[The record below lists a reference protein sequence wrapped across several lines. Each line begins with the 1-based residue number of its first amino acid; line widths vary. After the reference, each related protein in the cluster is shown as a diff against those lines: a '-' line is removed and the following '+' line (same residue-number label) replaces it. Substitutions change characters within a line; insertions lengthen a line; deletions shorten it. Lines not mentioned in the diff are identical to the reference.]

1 MKIDNCKNVLDSRDI
16 ISRLEEL
23 ESDFEDW
30 KEEQEN
36 ELGKCDENSP
46 QEPVQDSDFD
56 DWDELVTLRE
66 LNDVGED
73 ASPDWSYGATLIHED
88 YFVEYCREMLDD
100 IGDLPKALPWYIE
113 NNIDWKGVAEDLKVD
128 YIEVDFAGENY
139 LIRR

>member
-36 ELGKCDENSP
+36 ELGKWDENSP

-56 DWDELVTLRE
+56 DWDELEILRDLVE
-66 LNDVGED
+66 QCKDGADWEYGEV
-73 ASPDWSYGATLIHED
+73 LIHED
-88 YFVEYCREMLDD
+88 YFVEYCREMIDD
-100 IGDLPKALPWYIE
+100 IGDLPKNLPWYIE
-113 NNIDWKGVAEDLKVD
+113 TNIDWKGVAEDLKVD

-139 LIRR
+139 LIRG

>member
-56 DWDELVTLRE
+56 DWDELETLRDLAE
-66 LNDVGED
+66 QCKDGADWEYGEV
-73 ASPDWSYGATLIHED
+73 LIHED
-88 YFVEYCREMLDD
+88 YFVEYCREMIDD
-100 IGDLPKALPWYIE
+100 IGDLPKNLPWYIE

-139 LIRR
+139 LIRG

>member
-1 MKIDNCKNVLDSRDI
+1 MEINNRENVLDSRNI
-16 ISRLEEL
+16 IARLEEL

-36 ELGKCDENSP
+36 ELGKWDENSP

-56 DWDELVTLRE
+56 DWDELETLRDLAE
-66 LNDVGED
+66 QCKDGGDWEYGEV
-73 ASPDWSYGATLIHED
+73 LIHED

-100 IGDLPKALPWYIE
+100 IGNLPWYIE

-139 LIRR
+139 LIRG